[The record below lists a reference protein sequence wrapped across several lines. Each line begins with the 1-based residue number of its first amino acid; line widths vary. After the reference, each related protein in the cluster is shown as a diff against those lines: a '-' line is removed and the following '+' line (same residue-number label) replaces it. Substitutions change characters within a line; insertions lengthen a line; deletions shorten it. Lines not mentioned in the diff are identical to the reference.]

1 MYRDNSLIPTE
12 AVRLAALGALAGGD
26 RPHAEVAREVRRFA
40 ERIVGPSL
48 DLLGPSIELLRLEGL
63 VEDAPG
69 ADAGAG
75 PENGGEEAGG
85 ARLRLT
91 AAGLEALKA
100 YLRASARPGEGGVA
114 RLAVAL
120 KLRFL
125 DVLDEAERRDQLLA
139 LRRMYESERARLD
152 DLAGRAEWSGGL
164 LPGWLDLERE
174 TVSRRAAWCAAMLD
188 GEA

>member
-12 AVRLAALGALAGGD
+12 AIRLAALGALAGGD
-26 RPHAEVAREVRRFA
+26 RPRAEVAREVRRFA

-69 ADAGAG
+69 AGAGAG
-75 PENGGEEAGG
+75 PEAAGD

-125 DVLDEAERRDQLLA
+125 DVLDEAERRDQLAA
-139 LRRMYESERARLD
+139 LRDMYEGERARLD

-174 TVSRRAAWCAAMLD
+174 TVSRRAAWCAALLD
-188 GEA
+188 GQA